1 MSRSS
6 LRTTCRRRMHP
17 FPSPPRRCAEGLYDA
32 EPEPEEPTRVFQAIT
47 EEGAESGDAAYARA
61 RNYARADEDDAP
73 ARRSFQDSVLNPLMA
88 RLAAVAYRVRA
99 HNNAVHGLG

>member
-1 MSRSS
+1 M
-6 LRTTCRRRMHP
+6 P
-17 FPSPPRRCAEGLYDA
+17 EGLYDA

-73 ARRSFQDSVLNPLMA
+73 LYVDADEPRAGEPATLRLVPYYSWANREIGEMRVFQRR
-88 RLAAVAYRVRA
+88 
-99 HNNAVHGLG
+99 

>member
-1 MSRSS
+1 MLSASAVS
-6 LRTTCRRRMHP
+6 YTHL
-17 FPSPPRRCAEGLYDA
+17 LYDA

-88 RLAAVAYRVRA
+88 RLAAVAYRVRCLLYTSRC
-99 HNNAVHGLG
+99 V